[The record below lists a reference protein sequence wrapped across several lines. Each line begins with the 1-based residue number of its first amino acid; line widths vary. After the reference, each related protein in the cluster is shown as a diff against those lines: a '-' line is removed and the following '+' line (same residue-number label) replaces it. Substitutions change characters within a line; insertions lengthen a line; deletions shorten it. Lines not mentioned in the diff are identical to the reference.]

1 MSLIFK
7 QIWGRRILT
16 APNQPRP
23 RIGRAAEHRFF
34 LWMTVAISATV
45 LIGFSRSFYLRP
57 LFPNFP
63 APHEPFFLVH
73 GIVLTL
79 WFALLF
85 VQAEL
90 VTAGRVKMHR
100 VLGAWGAVLAGA
112 VLVLGVV
119 GTLMGAKRPNGFLDV
134 PIPAPQF
141 MIVPLVDILNFGALV
156 AVAIVR
162 RRDTQAHK
170 RLILLASI
178 SMLDAAF
185 ARWPG
190 VHNTGQIVYFLFND
204 LFLIPMIIWD
214 WRVLGRIHSA
224 TLWGGGWFLLSEPL
238 RLWIS
243 GTSAWL
249 AAARWLI
256 SVA

>member
-1 MSLIFK
+1 MSASI
-7 QIWGRRILT
+7 
-16 APNQPRP
+16 QPRP
-23 RIGRAAEHRFF
+23 RISRVTEHRFF

-85 VQAEL
+85 IQAEL
-90 VTAGRVKMHR
+90 ATVGRVKMHR
-100 VLGAWGAVLAGA
+100 VLGAWGAALAGA
-112 VLVLGVV
+112 VLLLGIVA
-119 GTLMGAKRPNGFLDV
+119 TLIAATRLNGFLDV

-141 MIVPLVDILNFGALV
+141 MIVPLVDILNFGVLV

-178 SMLDAAF
+178 CMLDAAF

-224 TLWGGGWFLLSEPL
+224 TLWGGIWFLLSEPL
-238 RLWIS
+238 RLLIS
-243 GTSAWL
+243 GTPAWL
-249 AAARWLI
+249 AVAHWLMRL
-256 SVA
+256 V